1 MEWWHKFYENKKTEL
16 IGIITA
22 TKCDADGNTKFL
34 LNMNEVSY
42 TPNFNFN
49 LFRIG
54 KRPGKVWNIQGNY
67 EAI

>member
-1 MEWWHKFYENKKTEL
+1 MQKKNTEFKL
-16 IGIITA
+16 
-22 TKCDADGNTKFL
+22 D
-34 LNMNEVSY
+34 MNEVSY